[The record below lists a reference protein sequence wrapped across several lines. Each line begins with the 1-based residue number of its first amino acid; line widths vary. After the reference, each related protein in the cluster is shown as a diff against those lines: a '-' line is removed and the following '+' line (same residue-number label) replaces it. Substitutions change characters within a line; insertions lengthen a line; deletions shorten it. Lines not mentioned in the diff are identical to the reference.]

1 MTSASFEDA
10 LLSHNP
16 QTDKKRAAVM
26 ENLYYLPRT
35 ISLDRNWRLDLLAL
49 TGAKVKLFEGGS
61 GGSLGGRGQ
70 SLSARARASR
80 IPLSLGAFSERAR
93 SVLTLYVYSSSTAA
107 QLTRKPAAAISVARR
122 FCIMERERENE
133 RERRRRRRNK
143 V

>member
-16 QTDKKRAAVM
+16 QTEKKRAAVM

-49 TGAKVKLFEGGS
+49 TGAKVKLFEGGG

-70 SLSARARASR
+70 SLSAHARVKDPFERGRFQRARAQCAYFVR
-80 IPLSLGAFSERAR
+80 TPP
-93 SVLTLYVYSSSTAA
+93 
-107 QLTRKPAAAISVARR
+107 QPP
-122 FCIMERERENE
+122 
-133 RERRRRRRNK
+133 RN
-143 V
+143 